1 MPRRTVDHWED
12 ESSSG
17 EVNQNSCCESDDQY
31 ESRGRRK
38 LKTPTKQS
46 PKINETP
53 GSSSSRRSRRKQRA
67 MDDDLLGREE
77 RPSAS
82 SPITPMSSYAEERMR
97 RRLKFFFMNPIEK
110 WHAKRRFPYKFF
122 IQIVKIV
129 LVTMQLCLFA
139 HSRYT
144 HVNYTW
150 DNRVSFSHLF
160 LDGWDASREVTSYPP
175 GAGPLAIY
183 AQEDFYKTID
193 YAVTGYGNISDAIGP
208 YSYPN
213 EDNSIAPIKLC
224 LYQYRK
230 GTIFGFNESYIFDSN
245 VEVNCLLLDGNAS
258 EVGSEQFLADQS
270 VPLSF
275 SALVRA
281 TLEMSL
287 KTVNFKAAGPLA
299 APDCYQFDI
308 TILMDNQDHDGQ
320 MQLSLDAEA
329 VRLHC
334 KGNMEYRSGSQIE
347 ALLRTCLNVLV
358 IIVCAVSFAL
368 CTRALYRAQLLRQ
381 VTVKF
386 FWQSYQ
392 RPLSC
397 DGQMEFLNIWYIMII
412 CNDVLLV
419 MGSGLKQQIQANNFT
434 ANEWNACAL
443 FLGIGNLLVWFG
455 LLRYLG
461 FFKTY
466 NVVIL
471 TLKRAAP
478 KMSRFLICALIIYAG
493 FMFSGWLILGPY
505 HIKFRSL
512 ATTSECLYSLINGDD
527 MFATFSIMSSKSPL
541 IWWFSRIYLYSF
553 ISLYIYVVLS
563 LFISVIMDAYDT
575 IKEYYRHGFPLN
587 DLRQF
592 VGPIDPADYQGGAFR
607 ANEQEDEQWL
617 VDDASTDVVG
627 RWWSA
632 IKRGLTGW
640 EDPRGNGGGAGAGG
654 TRVADNGPTGY
665 TTLVP
670 GT

>member
-1 MPRRTVDHWED
+1 MTTQD
-12 ESSSG
+12 
-17 EVNQNSCCESDDQY
+17 NDD
-31 ESRGRRK
+31 
-38 LKTPTKQS
+38 
-46 PKINETP
+46 N
-53 GSSSSRRSRRKQRA
+53 
-67 MDDDLLGREE
+67 LLGREE
-77 RPSAS
+77 RPSIS
-82 SPITPMSSYAEERMR
+82 SPISPMSSYAEERMR

-160 LDGWDASREVTSYPP
+160 LNGWDASREVTSYPP
-175 GAGPLAIY
+175 GSGPLAIY
-183 AQEDFYKTID
+183 VQKDFYETID
-193 YAVTGYGNISDAIGP
+193 FAVGGYVNISDAIGP

-213 EDNSIAPIKLC
+213 EDNSIAAIKLC

-230 GTIFGFNESYIFDSN
+230 GTIFGFNESYIFDSH
-245 VEVNCLLLDGNAS
+245 VDVNCLYLDGNVA
-258 EVGSEQFLADQS
+258 EVGAEQFLKDQE
-270 VPLSF
+270 VPISF
-275 SALVRA
+275 SALVKA

-299 APDCYQFDI
+299 PPDCYQFDI
-308 TILMDNQDHDGQ
+308 VILLDNQDHDGQ
-320 MQLSLDAEA
+320 MQLSLDAEPI
-329 VRLHC
+329 RLHC
-334 KGNMEYRSGSQIE
+334 KGNMEFRSGSRIE
-347 ALLRTCLNVLV
+347 AILRTCLNVLV
-358 IIVCAVSFAL
+358 IVVCAVSFAL
-368 CTRALYRAQLLRQ
+368 CTRALYRAQLLRK
-381 VTVKF
+381 VAVKF
-386 FWQSYQ
+386 FWQSFQ

-419 MGSGLKQQIQANNFT
+419 LGSGLKQQIQANNFT

-471 TLKRAAP
+471 TLKRATP

-527 MFATFSIMSSKSPL
+527 MFATFSIMSSKSEM

-575 IKEYYRHGFPLN
+575 IKDYYRHGFPVN

-592 VGPIDPADYQGGAFR
+592 VGQIDPRDYQDGAFR
-607 ANEQEDEQWL
+607 AQDEEDEQWL
-617 VDDASTDVVG
+617 IEESPGDFMSKMWNVIRS
-627 RWWSA
+627 R
-632 IKRGLTGW
+632 LTG
-640 EDPRGNGGGAGAGG
+640 GGGGAAGEGGLANGGRGA
-654 TRVADNGPTGY
+654 TETANIGPTGY

>member
-1 MPRRTVDHWED
+1 MPGRRAYDV
-12 ESSSG
+12 SSSSPPS
-17 EVNQNSCCESDDQY
+17 ENSCCESDDQY

-38 LKTPTKQS
+38 LKPTSTNTTTTTTIRNKMHL
-46 PKINETP
+46 PPTT
-53 GSSSSRRSRRKQRA
+53 
-67 MDDDLLGREE
+67 DDELLGEGNHHH
-77 RPSAS
+77 PTPLS
-82 SPITPMSSYAEERMR
+82 PMSSYAEERMR

-150 DNRVSFSHLF
+150 DNRVTFSHLF
-160 LDGWDASREVTSYPP
+160 LSGWDASREVTSYPP
-175 GAGPLAIY
+175 SAGPLAIY
-183 AQEDFYKTID
+183 VQADFYDTID
-193 YAVTGYGNISDAIGP
+193 YAVRGYGNISDAIGP

-213 EDNSIAPIKLC
+213 EDNSPAPIKLC
-224 LYQYRK
+224 LFQYRR
-230 GTIFGFNESYIFDSN
+230 GTIFGFNESYIFDSH
-245 VEVNCLLLDGNAS
+245 VDVNCLLLEGNVS
-258 EVGSEQFLADQS
+258 TIGVEQYLIDQS

-275 SALVRA
+275 SALVKA
-281 TLEMSL
+281 TMEMSL

-299 APDCYQFDI
+299 PPDCYQFDI
-308 TILMDNQDHDGQ
+308 VILMDNQDHDGQ
-320 MQLSLDAEA
+320 MQLTLDAEPT
-329 VRLHC
+329 RLHC
-334 KGNMEYRSGSQIE
+334 SGNMEFRSGSRIE
-347 ALLRTCLNVLV
+347 AVLRTCLNVLV
-358 IIVCAVSFAL
+358 MLVCGTSFAL
-368 CTRALYRAQLLRQ
+368 CTRALYRAQLLRK

-386 FWQSYQ
+386 FWTSLQ
-392 RPLSC
+392 RPLST

-412 CNDVLLV
+412 INDVLL
-419 MGSGLKQQIQANNFT
+419 MLGSGLKQQIQANNFT

-443 FLGIGNLLVWFG
+443 LLGIGNLLVWFG

-527 MFATFSIMSSKSPL
+527 MFATFSIMDSKSSV
-541 IWWFSRIYLYSF
+541 IWWFSRVYLYAF

-575 IKEYYRHGFPLN
+575 IKGYYRHGFPVN

-592 VGPIDPADYQGGAFR
+592 VGPIDPADYQHGAFR
-607 ANEQEDEQWL
+607 VNEEEDEQWL
-617 VDDASTDVVG
+617 VEEAPVTDWVG
-627 RWWSA
+627 RWWTA
-632 IKRGLTGW
+632 IRGRLTGSSS
-640 EDPRGNGGGAGAGG
+640 GGEGGVAGASGG
-654 TRVADNGPTGY
+654 DANGPTGY

-670 GT
+670 GTTT